1 MLKTPQSPAK
11 RDWRGSQAHSNCAKR
26 LDCGAFTAAV
36 ARDWSSLPRGQ
47 FSAAWHWQAGFA
59 EGQRNGGSLAK

>member
-1 MLKTPQSPAK
+1 MI
-11 RDWRGSQAHSNCAKR
+11 WRCCGNTLLRLSQRSNNAKR